1 MTHKEIK
8 TALQQMRT
16 DRNIIIL
23 TKSGK
28 EINIY
33 KATTRL
39 YDYKE
44 YFTINKLME
53 VLPLNEIV
61 SYRVIGNP
69 IN

>member
-16 DRNIIIL
+16 DRNINIL
-23 TKSGK
+23 TKSGE

-39 YDYKE
+39 YKYKE

-53 VLPLNEIV
+53 VLPIDEIV
-61 SYRVIGNP
+61 NCKVIGNP

>member
-16 DRNIIIL
+16 DRNMNIL
-23 TKSGK
+23 TKGGE

-33 KATTRL
+33 KATSRL
-39 YDYKE
+39 YKATE

-53 VLPLNEIV
+53 VLPLDEIV
-61 SYRVIGNP
+61 SCEVIGNP

>member
-16 DRNIIIL
+16 DRNINIL

-33 KATTRL
+33 KATARL

-53 VLPLNEIV
+53 VLPLDEIV
-61 SYRVIGNP
+61 SCRVIGNP

>member
-16 DRNIIIL
+16 DRNMNIL
-23 TKSGK
+23 TKSGE

-33 KATTRL
+33 KATSRL
-39 YDYKE
+39 YNNKK

-53 VLPLNEIV
+53 VLPIDEIV
-61 SYRVIGNP
+61 DYEIIGNP

>member
-16 DRNIIIL
+16 DRNMNIL
-23 TKSGK
+23 TKSGE

-33 KATTRL
+33 KATARL
-39 YDYKE
+39 YNNKK

-53 VLPLNEIV
+53 VLPIDEIV
-61 SYRVIGNP
+61 SYEIIGNP

>member
-16 DRNIIIL
+16 DRNINIL
-23 TKSGK
+23 TKSGE

-33 KATTRL
+33 KATARL

-53 VLPLNEIV
+53 VLPLDEIV
-61 SYRVIGNP
+61 SCRVIGNP